1 MIEPTLLPALAAFE
15 CVARHASF
23 SRAAAEMGLSASAL
37 SQSLRGLERRLGVRL
52 LARTTRRVGLTE
64 EGARLLD
71 GVRRGLGELD
81 GALAMLDHAREQPAG
96 TVRIT
101 MPRIAYAQYFAP
113 HVEAFAARYPAVG
126 IEFSLDDK
134 LADLVA
140 DRFDLGLRL
149 GEQIAGDMVAIP
161 FGRPQRLIVAAAPA
175 YFEGHPVPQRPEDL
189 AAHDCIRFRYPT
201 SGRTARWCFR
211 RDGRDLEIEVSG
223 RFIINDLEAEL
234 DLLRRG
240 LGISQVLES
249 MVVVDLR
256 EGRLRTALE
265 DHAWPMPVAHLYF
278 PSRAQ
283 MAPRLRVF
291 IDHFRSANDGERN
304 RGAAPAT

>member
-1 MIEPTLLPALAAFE
+1 MIEPALLPALAAFE

-37 SQSLRGLERRLGVRL
+37 SQSLRGLESRLGVRL
-52 LARTTRRVGLTE
+52 LARTTRHVGLTE

-71 GVRRGLGELD
+71 GVRRGLGEFG
-81 GALAMLDHAREQPAG
+81 GALATLDQAREQPTG

-101 MPRIAYAQYFAP
+101 MPRVAYMQYFAP

-140 DRFDLGLRL
+140 DRFDIGLRL

-161 FGRPQRLIVAAAPA
+161 LGRAQRLIVAAAPA
-175 YFEGHPVPQRPEDL
+175 YFVRHPVPQRPEDL

-201 SGRTARWCFR
+201 SGRTARWFFR
-211 RDGRDLEIEVSG
+211 RESGELELDVGG

-249 MVVVDLR
+249 MVLDDLR
-256 EGRLRTALE
+256 EGRLRAVLE
-265 DHAWPMPVAHLYF
+265 DYAWPMPVAHLYF

-283 MAPRLRVF
+283 MPARLRVF
-291 IDHFRSANDGERN
+291 IDHFRSANEG
-304 RGAAPAT
+304 GQG

>member
-1 MIEPTLLPALAAFE
+1 MIEPALLPALAAFE

-37 SQSLRGLERRLGVRL
+37 SQSLRGLESRLGVRL
-52 LARTTRRVGLTE
+52 LARTTRHVGLTE

-71 GVRRGLGELD
+71 GVRRGLGEFG
-81 GALAMLDHAREQPAG
+81 GALATLDQAREQPTG

-101 MPRIAYAQYFAP
+101 MPRVAYAQYFAP
-113 HVEAFAARYPAVG
+113 HVEAFAALYPAVG

-140 DRFDLGLRL
+140 DRFDVGLRP

-161 FGRPQRLIVAAAPA
+161 FGRAQRLIVAAAPA
-175 YFEGHPVPQRPEDL
+175 YFERHPVPRQPEDL
-189 AAHDCIRFRYPT
+189 AAHDCIRYRYAT
-201 SGRTARWCFR
+201 SGRLARWSFR
-211 RDGRDLEIEVSG
+211 RDGRELEVEVNG
-223 RFIINDLEAEL
+223 RFTINDLEAEL

-249 MVVVDLR
+249 MVLDDLR
-256 EGRLRTALE
+256 EGRLRAVL
-265 DHAWPMPVAHLYF
+265 DDYAWPMPVAHLYF

-283 MAPRLRVF
+283 MPPRLRVF
-291 IDHFRSANDGERN
+291 IDHFRSANSREPG
-304 RGAAPAT
+304 